1 VLFWLSLHVVGVV
14 FVRISVF
21 FSVCIVC
28 LLVIMNFVPIGVLW
42 NLIFWYLFICFI
54 FCGILLLYYAVY

>member
-1 VLFWLSLHVVGVV
+1 MLFWLSLHVVGVV

-21 FSVCIVC
+21 FVC
-28 LLVIMNFVPIGVLW
+28 LLVIMNFVPICALW
-42 NLIFWYLFICFI
+42 NFIFWHLFICFI